1 MKKREFFKSRK
12 KKLALLLAMTVTATT
27 VGNISFGN
35 NRDKVYAGETETV
48 VFAQG
53 YGTGK
58 DFSSSSWTF
67 AGQAMYSSGP
77 EAGETYSISST
88 DANGPKIVANN
99 YGAGEDIIRLI
110 NGVVAGNNGIEAS
123 TSYQDYRS
131 GEA

>member
-53 YGTGK
+53 YGTGN
-58 DFSSSSWTF
+58 DFSSSSWNF

-123 TSYQDYRS
+123 TSYQDY
-131 GEA
+131 